1 MSLHPRHL
9 AESAQENR
17 DDRDH
22 ALEAVGLES
31 GTFEAP
37 TEIIRDVLVVE
48 PDPDAQSALSRALA
62 LPGRR
67 IVGTSSSEGAYAFV
81 RENAPDAIFIAER
94 IVGMDA
100 LDLCAHLRELC
111 PSSLV
116 VWMVEKGTGDG
127 PRFHQGVDL
136 ELSHSE
142 ILDLPPG
149 TLEYLRLT
157 SLRSSSSV
165 A

>member
-1 MSLHPRHL
+1 MSLRPQQM
-9 AESAQENR
+9 AEPAPEFT
-17 DDRDH
+17 DVDG
-22 ALEAVGLES
+22 LAVGLES
-31 GTFEAP
+31 GTYEAP

-48 PDPDAQSALSRALA
+48 ADPDAQTALSRALA

-81 RENAPDAIFIAER
+81 RENPPDAVFVASQ

-111 PSSLV
+111 PSALI
-116 VWMVEKGTGDG
+116 VWMADKNGSSDG
-127 PRFHQGVDL
+127 LRVSASVDL
-136 ELSHSE
+136 ELSHDE
-142 ILDLPPG
+142 IRDLPPG

-157 SLRSSSSV
+157 SLRASTSS

>member
-1 MSLHPRHL
+1 MSLRPLHTADP
-9 AESAQENR
+9 ASQTS
-17 DDRDH
+17 DGRDH
-22 ALEAVGLES
+22 AVGLES

-48 PDPDAQSALSRALA
+48 PDPDAQTALSRALA

-67 IVGTSSSEGAYAFV
+67 IIGTSSSEGAYAFI
-81 RENAPDAIFIAER
+81 RENPPDAIFVAEKN
-94 IVGMDA
+94 VGMDA
-100 LDLCAHLRELC
+100 LDFCAHLRELC
-111 PSSLV
+111 PSALI
-116 VWMVEKGTGDG
+116 VWMGEEGADEGH
-127 PRFHQGVDL
+127 RFSHGVDL
-136 ELSHSE
+136 ELSHAE

-157 SLRSSSSV
+157 SLRASRQP

>member
-1 MSLHPRHL
+1 M
-9 AESAQENR
+9 AEPATEFR
-17 DDRDH
+17 DLDGSS
-22 ALEAVGLES
+22 VGLES

-48 PDPDAQSALSRALA
+48 ADPDAQTALSRALA

-67 IVGTSSSEGAYAFV
+67 IIGTSSSEGAYAFV
-81 RENAPDAIFIAER
+81 RENPPDAIFVASQ

-111 PSSLV
+111 PSALV
-116 VWMVEKGTGDG
+116 VWMVEKNGDG
-127 PRFHQGVDL
+127 PRYSAGVDL
-136 ELSHSE
+136 ELSHAE

-157 SLRSSSSV
+157 SLRASGS
-165 A
+165 AA